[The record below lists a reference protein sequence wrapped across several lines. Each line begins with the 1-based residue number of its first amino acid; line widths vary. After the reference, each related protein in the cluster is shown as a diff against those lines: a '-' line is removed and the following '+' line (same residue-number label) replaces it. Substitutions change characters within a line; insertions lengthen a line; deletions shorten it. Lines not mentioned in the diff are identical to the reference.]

1 MESSM
6 KYFSGA
12 VDVEVKVTLDLA
24 RVCFNT
30 VRKKWYLSVTS
41 ESVEK
46 IITQILLVV
55 ISRCLKGILKDCCVN
70 VFTS

>member
-1 MESSM
+1 MFGQNLGCLSTSLKACPAGQFKWTRHGKQYEVL
-6 KYFSGA
+6 SGA

-41 ESVEK
+41 
-46 IITQILLVV
+46 
-55 ISRCLKGILKDCCVN
+55 
-70 VFTS
+70 